1 MYIVPRVVSRRPWLV
16 LLLPLLET
24 NSMYLAAGFYLAVAL
39 RL

>member
-24 NSMYLAAGFYLAVAL
+24 NSMYLAAGSYLAVAL